1 MVNRATFE
9 HKIPT
14 VAAATMR
21 PPCLG
26 SILAW
31 AVAGEGQHFP
41 CQHDRA
47 KHEDSAA
54 IRGLGPGLGN
64 LGCTIDRIGQR
75 LTHVYPV
82 GTEDLLADLSQA
94 CDVGRSLTRHLRDD
108 QVID

>member
-9 HKIPT
+9 HEFPT

-21 PPCLG
+21 PPWLG

-31 AVAGEGQHFP
+31 AVTGEGQHFP
-41 CQHDRA
+41 GQHDRT

-64 LGCTIDRIGQR
+64 LGCTIDRVGQ
-75 LTHVYPV
+75 
-82 GTEDLLADLSQA
+82 
-94 CDVGRSLTRHLRDD
+94 
-108 QVID
+108 